1 MKIRQPKHIHRYQ
14 LFLIN
19 MDSDKSPIPVE
30 QVKRKRKLACIECR
44 QQKTKCDLDTQPEGV
59 NKCSRCIKK
68 NKECI
73 LQQGFKRVKKRQKS
87 QLVEDKLLNIVQDIM
102 NIKDMEDTPNDKIGY
117 AEKHRMIIEK
127 LFNEKES
134 ILELLHNAD
143 KATAFENMKDD
154 SFTQGQPSKATLPFR
169 SALTEN
175 QKRKLNGEMLNTS
188 DFLNQQV
195 LDEKIQALDAKLT
208 NISTKTLGMV
218 TLQPDMIK
226 ELYLEFV
233 KHYHIFLPVVDIDKD
248 PEVIYNLSPCLFWVI
263 ILIGMRRLPRYH
275 QSMDDFSK
283 HITVDKKLKKGSSN
297 SGLNIDLNSPM
308 KHLITWV
315 KNIMAEIAMQPIIK
329 YYFTDNELNNKDPEY
344 SPFLNVSSVY
354 SVQAFLLYSFWPS
367 SSSSI
372 SCDTSWN
379 TIGSAMM
386 QSIRLGLN
394 SAEHSV
400 EYKTN
405 NLQFIT
411 DQIKTWTSSNVLS
424 QYIASTFGFPS
435 YVSFDQAILNNC
447 ELSIYGETNKDRII
461 INKPLKQMLHIIKF
475 QNDSVKNVQD
485 TDSQYETLMR
495 LEQKMTL
502 LNNELLENGEV
513 NDIIKFFLLVTK
525 INLFSNYFL
534 KSDKSGGSDDDSV
547 DDEKVFTDKFLKD
560 YTTQQVDIKTK
571 VGLTKLNNACIDL
584 IQHCNDMNKREPDI
598 IKYFPGVFVLNIWQ
612 AACIICKLSFSSL
625 QTNIELKKSKKSY
638 DLAIKLAQGCSL
650 MKFDLPYRSSRIM
663 KSIWQIYESL
673 YTEWVKEYRE
683 EEFNLNL
690 TITNRLS
697 ASVFFDCL
705 YVLKQHSGV
714 QRKQEMEKSK
724 TAEAHENAENER
736 GEVDKKPEGNS
747 DKKSRKGKTSSQP
760 PAAVNATKIIQTIP
774 LDPEP
779 MTVPASTQSEGT
791 SSYNTTPDTQPS
803 MKSPRS
809 ANYRKEILDLKSMIN
824 KTAPAFNKTP
834 SNITQRREGS
844 PFLLMLNSNFSNQME
859 KSLSTHAKP
868 SSVREETPANV
879 LNQQNLVNPL
889 GNQYNRAYGG
899 MDQPK
904 PLFAKSPKYMN
915 YMNLINNAASPVP
928 EGMHT
933 PNILFNNNNIMTEIF
948 GNETAKSSVQE
959 ESESISSSVN
969 NLNNANNQFLWDDID
984 MMMNEFAFNPTV

>member
-1 MKIRQPKHIHRYQ
+1 
-14 LFLIN
+14 
-19 MDSDKSPIPVE
+19 MDSDKSTIPVE

-87 QLVEDKLLNIVQDIM
+87 QLVESKLLNIVQDIM
-102 NIKDMEDTPNDKIGY
+102 NIKDMEDTPNDKIGF
-117 AEKHRMIIEK
+117 ADKHRMIIEK

-143 KATAFENMKDD
+143 KAPTFENMKDD
-154 SFTQGQPSKATLPFR
+154 LFIQGQPSKAAPPFKND
-169 SALTEN
+169 LTEN

-188 DFLNQQV
+188 DFLNQEV
-195 LDEKIQALDAKLT
+195 LDEKIKALDANLT
-208 NISTKTLGMV
+208 NISTKTLGIV

-248 PEVIYNLSPCLFWVI
+248 PEVIYNLSPCLFWVML
-263 ILIGMRRLPRYH
+263 LIGMRRLPRYH
-275 QSMDDFSK
+275 QSMDDFGK
-283 HITVDKKLKKGSSN
+283 NTNVDKKVKRGSSN
-297 SGLNIDLNSPM
+297 SGSNIDPNSPM

-329 YYFTDNELNNKDPEY
+329 YYFTDNELNNKDPEF

-394 SAEHSV
+394 AAEHSV

-411 DQIKTWTSSNVLS
+411 DQIRTWTASNVLS

-447 ELSIYGETNKDRII
+447 ELSIYGERTNDRII

-475 QNDSVKNVQD
+475 Q
-485 TDSQYETLMR
+485 TDSIKNLQETESQYDTLMR
-495 LEQKMTL
+495 LEQQMTL
-502 LNNELLENGEV
+502 LNDELMENGEV

-534 KSDKSGGSDDDSV
+534 RSDKSGSSDDNV
-547 DDEKVFTDKFLKD
+547 NDEKLFTDKFLKD

-584 IQHCNDMNKREPDI
+584 IQHCNDMNKREPDV

-625 QTNIELKKSKKSY
+625 QTNIELKKSKRSY

-663 KSIWQIYESL
+663 KSIWQIYEGL

-714 QRKQEMEKSK
+714 QRKQEMEKYK
-724 TAEAHENAENER
+724 NAEAHENAENES
-736 GEVDKKPEGNS
+736 GGVDQKHEGNS
-747 DKKSRKGKTSSQP
+747 DKKSRKGKTTSQP
-760 PAAVNATKIIQTIP
+760 PAVNATKIIQTIP

-779 MTVPASTQSEGT
+779 MIVPASTQSEGT
-791 SSYNTTPDTQPS
+791 SSYNTTPDAQPPV
-803 MKSPRS
+803 KSPRS

-824 KTAPAFNKTP
+824 KVVPAFNKAP
-834 SNITQRREGS
+834 SNNNQRREGS
-844 PFLLMLNSNFSNQME
+844 PFLLMLNNNFSNQME
-859 KSLSTHAKP
+859 KTLSTHAKP
-868 SSVREETPANV
+868 SSVREETPASA
-879 LNQQNLVNPL
+879 LNQQNSALQ
-889 GNQYNRAYGG
+889 GNQQTRAYGG
-899 MDQPK
+899 MDQPT

-915 YMNLINNAASPVP
+915 YMNLINNAATPVP
-928 EGMHT
+928 DGINT
-933 PNILFNNNNIMTEIF
+933 PNILFNNNIMTEIF
-948 GNETAKSSVQE
+948 GNEAAKSSVQE
-959 ESESISSSVN
+959 ESESISSSAN
-969 NLNNANNQFLWDDID
+969 NMNNANNQFLWDDID
-984 MMMNEFAFNPTV
+984 MMMNEFAFNPTM

>member
-1 MKIRQPKHIHRYQ
+1 MNNSKT
-14 LFLIN
+14 
-19 MDSDKSPIPVE
+19 SIPVE

-44 QQKTKCDLDTQPEGV
+44 QQKTKCDLDTQPEGL

-102 NIKDMEDTPNDKIGY
+102 NIKDMEDIPNDKNGFT
-117 AEKHRMIIEK
+117 EKHRMIIEK

-143 KATAFENMKDD
+143 KATTFENMKNNNMNDD
-154 SFTQGQPSKATLPFR
+154 SITHDTTDKATLQIKNN
-169 SALTEN
+169 LTEN
-175 QKRKLNGEMLNTS
+175 QQRKLNGEMLNKI
-188 DFLNQQV
+188 DYLNKQV
-195 LDEKIQALDAKLT
+195 LDEKIQALDIKLT
-208 NISTKTLGMV
+208 SISTKTLGMV

-275 QSMDDFSK
+275 QSMDDFNNNVTGS
-283 HITVDKKLKKGSSN
+283 KKLKKGSSN
-297 SGLNIDLNSPM
+297 GGLNIDPNSPM

-315 KNIMAEIAMQPIIK
+315 KNIMAEIAMQPLIK
-329 YYFTDNELNNKDPEY
+329 YYFTDNELNNKDPEF

-411 DQIKTWTSSNVLS
+411 DQIRTWTSSNVLS

-435 YVSFDQAILNNC
+435 YVSFDEAILNNC

-475 QNDSVKNVQD
+475 QNDSVKSLQE
-485 TDSQYETLMR
+485 TESQYNTLMR

-502 LNNELLENGEV
+502 LNNELIENGEI
-513 NDIIKFFLLVTK
+513 NDIIMFLLLVTK
-525 INLFSNYFL
+525 INLFSNYFM
-534 KSDKSGGSDDDSV
+534 KSDKSGSSDDDNV
-547 DDEKVFTDKFLKD
+547 NDERVFTDKFLKD
-560 YTTQQVDIKTK
+560 YTTQHVDIKAK
-571 VGLTKLNNACIDL
+571 VGLTKLNNACIEL
-584 IQHCNDMNKREPDI
+584 IQHCNDMNKRDPDI

-714 QRKQEMEKSK
+714 QKKQEMEKIK
-724 TAEAHENAENER
+724 NAETHENTEIEKD
-736 GEVDKKPEGNS
+736 EVEEMPGGNNDKKG
-747 DKKSRKGKTSSQP
+747 RKGKASGQP
-760 PAAVNATKIIQTIP
+760 PGAVNATKIIQTIP

-791 SSYNTTPDTQPS
+791 SSYNTTPDTQS
-803 MKSPRS
+803 LKSPKS
-809 ANYRKEILDLKSMIN
+809 ASHRKELLDLKSMLN
-824 KTAPAFNKTP
+824 KTMPIYNQTTN
-834 SNITQRREGS
+834 NINQRRDAS
-844 PFLLMLNSNFSNQME
+844 PFLLMLNSNFSNKME

-868 SSVREETPANV
+868 SSVREETSSNA
-879 LNQQNLVNPL
+879 LNQQNPINSSA
-889 GNQYNRAYGG
+889 NQTNRVYGG
-899 MDQPK
+899 MDQPT

-915 YMNLINNAASPVP
+915 YMNLINNAASPLP
-928 EGMHT
+928 EGMNT

-948 GNETAKSSVQE
+948 GNETAKTSVQE
-959 ESESISSSVN
+959 ESESIASSVN